1 MSKHTIDDLLS
12 ERHRRFSPLQRLL
25 RQAADQATWTAE
37 LQALVPEPL
46 RAQCRIGDIRG
57 NRATIVC
64 QNAACA
70 TRMRFL
76 VPELLKKLK
85 HLADFRAVDEIQVRV
100 SDK

>member
-1 MSKHTIDDLLS
+1 MSSDKIDDLLS

-25 RQAADQATWTAE
+25 RQAADQESWTAE
-37 LQALVPEPL
+37 LQAFVPETM
-46 RAQCRIGDIRG
+46 RAQCRVGDIRG
-57 NRATIVC
+57 NRAIIVC

-76 VPELLKKLK
+76 VPDLLKKLK
-85 HLADFRAVDEIQVRV
+85 GLADFRAVDEIRVRV

>member
-25 RQAADQATWTAE
+25 RQAADQESWTAE

-46 RAQCRIGDIRG
+46 RSQCRIGDLRG
-57 NRATIVC
+57 KRATIVC

-70 TRMRFL
+70 TRIRFL
-76 VPELLKKLK
+76 VPELLEKLR
-85 HLADFRAVDEIQVRV
+85 HLADFCEVEDIQVRV
-100 SDK
+100 NDK

>member
-1 MSKHTIDDLLS
+1 MSKYTIDDLLT

-25 RQAADQATWTAE
+25 KRAAEQQSWSAE
-37 LQALVPEPL
+37 LQALLPESL

-57 NRATIVC
+57 NRAVIVC

-70 TRMRFL
+70 TRIRFL
-76 VPELLKKLK
+76 APQLLEQLRQ
-85 HLADFRAVDEIQVRV
+85 LADFRGVEEIQVRV